1 MRSDDEILNQIYTE
15 LEKEDLDIIMQHP
28 EIVFQYIE
36 LAKESEK
43 TKLELESYTN
53 NKKDEPKGVVKEYLS
68 QEKKIHE
75 EAEEDSIISYKSE
88 KSEKSLKSK
97 MEPSSFIFDTSN
109 VNDERNLDKSHLLD
123 QKPNKEEEEKKLVEE
138 KANVLKTNIIE
149 NKNSGSQNTAN
160 KPKIPSNIENMLKKQ
175 NEEKN
180 KKSSTQSIDTLK

>member
-1 MRSDDEILNQIYTE
+1 M
-15 LEKEDLDIIMQHP
+15 
-28 EIVFQYIE
+28 
-36 LAKESEK
+36 
-43 TKLELESYTN
+43 ESYTN

-138 KANVLKTNIIE
+138 KANVLKTNIIQ